1 MPLPDS
7 EELVQ
12 LRSWS
17 VLCIEDDKTAQVL
30 LRKYIGKFFDHITL
44 VETGEEAE
52 KLLKKKKYEIILLDI
67 NLPDRNGLDIAR
79 KIKSRNPSQ
88 LVVVMSGVT
97 EADYFLQAFELSI
110 DGYIA
115 KPFTFSNIEATIMK
129 LAAQKLL
136 EQKVE
141 RYQKNLEEQI
151 TIKTKQLEYH
161 YITDPVTGLFNRNY
175 FLEKVQESKEFCLL
189 MINLDNFSQ
198 VNLGYGL
205 EIGDKILL
213 SAGTYISEQCPE
225 NSIVFRLQADEFLVL
240 IENPRKNQ
248 EIELAETLVASL
260 QRHSFKVIDIGIKM
274 GATIGVYRGSGEHLL
289 QKASTALLQAREKGR
304 GRYEV
309 YDEKSQINIRQR
321 ENVMWIA
328 LLKFA
333 IEVDDLIP
341 YFQPIINNENMK
353 VQKYEC
359 LIRLMQNGDLIPPA
373 KFLNAAKIAGLL
385 PTITGIC
392 VEKTFPLLKG
402 NDIEVSFNIT
412 DQDFKGK
419 HLVEYLTRKAEEN
432 EIDPTRITLEI
443 LEDIEV
449 SSGDDR
455 MYQIS
460 ALRERGFQIALDD
473 FGVSNSNF
481 ARIAE
486 YQPELI
492 KIDGRFIKDIHENKQ
507 SYTIAKIITQFGQ
520 SIGAKVVAEFVHNE
534 QVLKIVKELGIDFS
548 QGFLLGVPSPDFQ
561 LELPELSLT

>member
-175 FLEKVQESKEFCLL
+175 FLEKVKESKEFCLL

-248 EIELAETLVASL
+248 EIELAETLAS
-260 QRHSFKVIDIGIKM
+260 S
-274 GATIGVYRGSGEHLL
+274 AES
-289 QKASTALLQAREKGR
+289 
-304 GRYEV
+304 
-309 YDEKSQINIRQR
+309 INC
-321 ENVMWIA
+321 
-328 LLKFA
+328 
-333 IEVDDLIP
+333 P
-341 YFQPIINNENMK
+341 
-353 VQKYEC
+353 
-359 LIRLMQNGDLIPPA
+359 
-373 KFLNAAKIAGLL
+373 
-385 PTITGIC
+385 
-392 VEKTFPLLKG
+392 
-402 NDIEVSFNIT
+402 SSS
-412 DQDFKGK
+412 KGK
-419 HLVEYLTRKAEEN
+419 R
-432 EIDPTRITLEI
+432 P
-443 LEDIEV
+443 
-449 SSGDDR
+449 
-455 MYQIS
+455 
-460 ALRERGFQIALDD
+460 
-473 FGVSNSNF
+473 
-481 ARIAE
+481 
-486 YQPELI
+486 
-492 KIDGRFIKDIHENKQ
+492 
-507 SYTIAKIITQFGQ
+507 
-520 SIGAKVVAEFVHNE
+520 GAV
-534 QVLKIVKELGIDFS
+534 
-548 QGFLLGVPSPDFQ
+548 
-561 LELPELSLT
+561 